1 MNDNIRL
8 RSFIIDNKALFWY
21 INPEKLNEISLSFLT
36 ETILNYGDLKTVKEL
51 FNIVGTKNVAESF
64 FHSLEK
70 ERNNYFP
77 DVTNYFSL
85 NNSRIP
91 IMTSPPTPLQT
102 ERGAG
107 FVRAKSPS
115 PVWERDLG

>member
-1 MNDNIRL
+1 MTGNNRL

-21 INPEKLNEISLSFLT
+21 INPAKLDDISLSFLT

-64 FHSLEK
+64 FFSLEK

-77 DVTNYFSL
+77 DVANYFSL
-85 NNSRIP
+85 Y
-91 IMTSPPTPLQT
+91 
-102 ERGAG
+102 
-107 FVRAKSPS
+107 FKKYV
-115 PVWERDLG
+115 